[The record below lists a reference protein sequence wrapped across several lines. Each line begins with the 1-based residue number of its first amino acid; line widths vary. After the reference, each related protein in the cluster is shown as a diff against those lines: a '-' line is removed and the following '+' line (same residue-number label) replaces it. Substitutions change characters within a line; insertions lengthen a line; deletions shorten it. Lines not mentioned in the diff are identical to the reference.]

1 MQASASRVGLLGDSL
16 VSRMDA
22 ARRSTRYPSDQPLAV
37 RCESWAEFVQL
48 YASDIGQGGMFI
60 ITDDAPP
67 ILSTIEIMLQ
77 LPESTD
83 VRLAARVVH
92 VAEANPAT
100 GGRPGIGVEFVD
112 LDPARKK
119 QIHQLIELAR
129 WQGVSG
135 DPNASLARTMWE
147 VSPSLPPTKV
157 GDALPAQKVPAAASP
172 RPDSRKITLDG
183 SEGRSQPAA
192 RDPRNAT
199 HDGTEKSR
207 QPAPRAR
214 SGSVTLDGTE
224 KPAQSAARNPRNATL
239 DGTEKAA
246 RDPRTATLD
255 GVQKSAR
262 PPDARPDARKATLD
276 GVEKSAERR
285 ASQAAPDSAAT
296 EAAASAP
303 SQHADPAKLKLVLT
317 NFAHKRYDLTLKLV
331 REILATSPNEAQA
344 LKWQAMCYARMA
356 LAKNDEKDAVVHYEK
371 ALQYDESN
379 REARVRS
386 QFRP

>member
-1 MQASASRVGLLGDSL
+1 
-16 VSRMDA
+16 MDA
-22 ARRSTRYPSDQPLAV
+22 ARRSTRYPAEQPLAV

-60 ITDDAPP
+60 ITEDAPP

-77 LPESTD
+77 LPEATD

-119 QIHQLIELAR
+119 QIHQLIEFAR

-157 GDALPAQKVPAAASP
+157 GDALPAQKVPAGTSP
-172 RPDSRKITLDG
+172 RPDSRKITFDG
-183 SEGRSQPAA
+183 SEGRAQPAA
-192 RDPRNAT
+192 RDPRPESRKVT
-199 HDGTEKSR
+199 LDGERST
-207 QPAPRAR
+207 QGVARAR
-214 SGSVTLDGTE
+214 SVTLDGTE
-224 KPAQSAARNPRNATL
+224 KGSQSAA
-239 DGTEKAA
+239 G
-246 RDPRTATLD
+246 DPRPESRKITLD
-255 GVQKSAR
+255 GVQKSSR
-262 PPDARPDARKATLD
+262 PPDARKATLD

-285 ASQAAPDSAAT
+285 ASQTAPSTAAPEVSTSAA
-296 EAAASAP
+296 
-303 SQHADPAKLKLVLT
+303 SQPADPAKLKLVLT
-317 NFAHKRYDLTLKLV
+317 NFAHKRYDQALTLV
-331 REILATSPNEAQA
+331 REILATSPNETQA

-356 LAKNDEKDAVVHYEK
+356 LAKNDEKNAVVHYEK

-379 REARVRS
+379 REAREFVRTFAREKRLAGLPFGRYFS
-386 QFRP
+386 KK